1 MANVQQLYQTL
12 RIPEYRRF
20 GMNLIQD
27 TNKFMSMLSNVSAG

>member
-27 TNKFMSMLSNVSAG
+27 KQIHVYA